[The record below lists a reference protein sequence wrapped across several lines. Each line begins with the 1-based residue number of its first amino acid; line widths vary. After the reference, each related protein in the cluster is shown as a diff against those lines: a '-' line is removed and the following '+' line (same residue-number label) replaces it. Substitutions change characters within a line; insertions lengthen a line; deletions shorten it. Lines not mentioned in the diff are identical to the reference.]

1 MIGRIKEQKIL
12 KEAYNSEYSQFV
24 AVYGRR
30 RIGKTFLVRETFEY
44 SFTFQH
50 AGAAKE
56 SLKGQLGLFRTSL
69 QDFGYSD
76 CPELKSWHEAF
87 NQLKVLIQNSKSKK
101 KTIFL
106 DEAAWMDTPKS
117 NFLSALEHFWNSW
130 ASNRKDVLLIIC
142 ASATSWIINKVFK
155 NRGGLHN
162 RVTVRIPLAP
172 FTLKECEFYSKERGL
187 KLNRYQILNL
197 YMVMGGVALYWSILD
212 KRLSAVQNID
222 QLFFNKDAKLNGE
235 FYDLYNSLF
244 KHPEAYKAIVVA
256 LGKHLPGLTR
266 QELLKHTGQADNG
279 VFSDRLEELEEC
291 GFIMKMRAFP
301 KNKKESIYKLC
312 DNFTI
317 FYFKYIKTNAGI
329 EDFWTKNFKSQS
341 IRSWSGFAFE
351 RVCLQHIGQ
360 IKKAIGIAAVSTTEH
375 MWRFV
380 PEKGEKNIKGAQI
393 DLLIDRDDNV
403 INVCEMKWASEEFV
417 IQKADDADIKNK
429 VSALERET
437 GTKKAIHV
445 TMVTT
450 YGVKHNMY
458 YDEIQSEVVLDQLFD

>member
-76 CPELKSWHEAF
+76 CPELKTWHEAF

-101 KTIFL
+101 KIIFL

-172 FTLKECEFYSKERGL
+172 FTLKECELYSKERGL

-235 FYDLYNSLF
+235 FNDLYNSLF
-244 KHPEAYKAIVVA
+244 KHPEAYKAIIVA

-380 PEKGEKNIKGAQI
+380 PGNGEKGIKGAQI

-403 INVCEMKWASEEFV
+403 ISVCEMKWASEEFV

-458 YDEIQSEVVLDQLFD
+458 YDEIQSEVVMDQLFD